1 TLHMSTSRNTLPS
14 MQATNPNATS
24 KIGLALSGGGFR
36 ATLFHL
42 GVVAAFRQLGRLKEV
57 GVVSCVSGGSI
68 IGAHL
73 VLNWHRYISVDKR
86 YLTRQRENSSQL
98 LLLTFGARLYGDCHY
113 RGTGDFSIVSI
124 SFSTRTLC
132 SPL

>member
-1 TLHMSTSRNTLPS
+1 MSTSRNTLPS

-42 GVVAAFRQLGRLKEV
+42 GVVAAFRQLRKLRDV

-68 IGAHL
+68 IGAHV
-73 VLNWHRYISVDKR
+73 VLNWQRYTSTDDAIFEQAAQELVAITAADVR
-86 YLTRQRENSSQL
+86 GHIIR
-98 LLLTFGARLYGDCHY
+98 RL
-113 RGTGDFSIVSI
+113 
-124 SFSTRTLC
+124 
-132 SPL
+132 P